1 MEQTLAL
8 LAMGSVRL
16 INLDFLLK
24 KTTIHFIIKRDIFMK
39 FEMFLTDKAKNFL
52 KGKLS
57 NDKSLSIKIKK
68 TGCSGYAY
76 DLNYVQSSQDDL
88 EINGVRVLISEQD
101 RPYINM
107 SVVDLK
113 KDGLNSRIVFE
124 NPQAINECGCG
135 ESFGLRK

>member
-1 MEQTLAL
+1 
-8 LAMGSVRL
+8 
-16 INLDFLLK
+16 
-24 KTTIHFIIKRDIFMK
+24 MK
-39 FEMFLTDKAKNFL
+39 FELFLTDKAKQFL
-52 KGKLS
+52 QGKLAS
-57 NDKSLSIKIKK
+57 DKSLSIKIKK

-76 DLNYVQSSQDDL
+76 DLNYVQASENDL
-88 EINGVRVLISEQD
+88 KINGVRVLVSEQD
-101 RPYINM
+101 KPYINM

>member
-1 MEQTLAL
+1 M
-8 LAMGSVRL
+8 R
-16 INLDFLLK
+16 
-24 KTTIHFIIKRDIFMK
+24 
-39 FEMFLTDKAKNFL
+39 FELFLTDKAKEFL
-52 KGKLS
+52 KSKLS

-76 DLNYVQSSQDDL
+76 DLNYVQSNNDDL
-88 EINGVRVLISEQD
+88 EINGVKVAISEQD
-101 RPYINM
+101 RPYLNM

-113 KDGLNSRIVFE
+113 KEGLNSRIVFE

>member
-1 MEQTLAL
+1 
-8 LAMGSVRL
+8 MG
-16 INLDFLLK
+16 
-24 KTTIHFIIKRDIFMK
+24 
-39 FEMFLTDKAKNFL
+39 FELFLTDKAKDFL
-52 KGKLS
+52 KNKLS
-57 NDKSLSIKIKK
+57 NDKSLAIKIKT

-76 DLNYVQSSQDDL
+76 DLNYVQTSSEDL
-88 EINGVRVLISEQD
+88 NINGIRVSISEKD

>member
-1 MEQTLAL
+1 
-8 LAMGSVRL
+8 
-16 INLDFLLK
+16 
-24 KTTIHFIIKRDIFMK
+24 MK
-39 FEMFLTDKAKNFL
+39 FELFLTDKAKEFL
-52 KGKLS
+52 KKQLLS
-57 NDKSLSIKIKK
+57 DKSLSIKIKK

-76 DLNYVQSSQDDL
+76 DLNYVQTRTDDL
-88 EINGVRVLISEQD
+88 NVNGVRVSISEED

-113 KDGLNSRIVFE
+113 KEGLNSRIVFE